1 MKRKTRE
8 RKRATEDR
16 MLERRPETRNTSKT
30 TGERFLRSFSQSWAK
45 QL

>member
-16 MLERRPETRNTSKT
+16 MLETTEETGDEKY
-30 TGERFLRSFSQSWAK
+30 E
-45 QL
+45 